1 MKTTT
6 KNTTKNNAKTYRL
19 PETTTPENLETRF
32 FTDCATFLTFGNKTL
47 MAGYYYGG
55 PNANS
60 YFGAVYEF
68 TTDDHTCEGE
78 IKLTAVSE
86 ELFKDNGHAI
96 AWAMAH

>member
-1 MKTTT
+1 M
-6 KNTTKNNAKTYRL
+6 KNNAKTYRL

-32 FTDCATFLTFGNKTL
+32 FTGSATFLTFGNKTL
-47 MAGYYYGG
+47 MAGYYYSGR
-55 PNANS
+55 NANS

-78 IKLTAVSE
+78 IRRTAVSDKMFE
-86 ELFKDNGHAI
+86 DNGHAI

>member
-1 MKTTT
+1 M
-6 KNTTKNNAKTYRL
+6 KNNAKTYRL

-32 FTDCATFLTFGNKTL
+32 FTGSATFLTFGNKTL
-47 MAGYYYGG
+47 MAGYYYSGR
-55 PNANS
+55 NANS

-78 IKLTAVSE
+78 IRLTVVSDKMCE
-86 ELFKDNGHAI
+86 DNGHAI

>member
-1 MKTTT
+1 M
-6 KNTTKNNAKTYRL
+6 KNNAKTYRL

-32 FTDCATFLTFGNKTL
+32 FTGSASFLTFGNKTL
-47 MAGYYYGG
+47 MAGYYYSGR
-55 PNANS
+55 NANS

-78 IKLTAVSE
+78 IRLTAVSDKMFE
-86 ELFKDNGHAI
+86 DNGHAI

>member
-1 MKTTT
+1 M
-6 KNTTKNNAKTYRL
+6 KNNAKTYRL

-32 FTDCATFLTFGNKTL
+32 FTGSATFLTFGNKTL
-47 MAGYYYGG
+47 MAGYYYSGR
-55 PNANS
+55 NANS

-78 IKLTAVSE
+78 IRLTVVSDKMFE
-86 ELFKDNGHAI
+86 DNGHAI

>member
-1 MKTTT
+1 M
-6 KNTTKNNAKTYRL
+6 KNNAKTYRL

-32 FTDCATFLTFGNKTL
+32 FTGSATFLTFGNKTL
-47 MAGYYYGG
+47 MTGYYYSGR
-55 PNANS
+55 NANS

-78 IKLTAVSE
+78 IRLTAVSDKMVE
-86 ELFKDNGHAI
+86 DNGHAI